1 MAMKVISAVV
11 VDGKVELPA
20 ETVAEGAHVMILAPE
35 PDEPIRLTSEEERE
49 LLDSM
54 EQIRRGD
61 YIDGQDFLR
70 ELRSRHGA

>member
-1 MAMKVISAVV
+1 MKVISAVV

-20 ETVAEGAHVMILAPE
+20 EAVAEGAHVMILAPE
-35 PDEPIRLTSEEERE
+35 ASEPIRLTPEQESE
-49 LLDSM
+49 LLESM

-61 YIDGQDFLR
+61 YINGQDLLR